1 MNLYHISAE
10 RIGPQFLPSR
20 NRGPNVCC
28 SHDEMG
34 TQFGPFW
41 LTDRCA
47 HMMVKVS
54 TGSFTHGAVLMEF
67 ILQSWQLYFLMLA
80 GWINR
85 QQQEVIEYLLTENQV
100 LKEKLGKKRILLND
114 DQRRRLAVKGKI
126 LGSKRLNEVSTLFS
140 PETILRWHRKLVAKK
155 WDYTHKR
162 KSVGRPRVTK
172 EIVDLVLRFARENPT
187 WGYDR
192 IEGALANLGFYICD
206 QTVGNILKQHGIE
219 PAGDRKRQTTWATFL
234 KAHWDVLAAIDF
246 TTVEVWTKGGLVT
259 FYLLFVIELKTR
271 RVQFVNCTT
280 NAVEPWMLQQA
291 RELTN
296 YADGFLR
303 DKKFLIMDRDGTFSA
318 AFRNLLS
325 NAGVEPKR
333 LPPKSPNLNAHMERF
348 FRSLKSECLDRMIF
362 FGERSLRNA
371 CNEFV
376 VHYLTERNHQ
386 GLANQIIAPGEEV
399 GQCDGEIECRERLG
413 GMLRYYHQAA
423 A

>member
-1 MNLYHISAE
+1 
-10 RIGPQFLPSR
+10 
-20 NRGPNVCC
+20 
-28 SHDEMG
+28 
-34 TQFGPFW
+34 
-41 LTDRCA
+41 
-47 HMMVKVS
+47 
-54 TGSFTHGAVLMEF
+54 MEF

-85 QQQEVIEYLLTENQV
+85 EQQEVIEYLRTENQV

-114 DQRRRLAVKGKI
+114 NQRRRLAVKGKI
-126 LGSKRLNEVSTLFS
+126 LGSKRLQEVGTLFS

-155 WDYTHKR
+155 WDYTRKR
-162 KSVGRPRVTK
+162 KSVGRPRVAK

-192 IEGALANLGFYICD
+192 IEGALANLGFDISD

-280 NAVEPWMLQQA
+280 NAVEPWMKQQA

-296 YADGFLR
+296 CEDGFLN
-303 DKKFLIMDRDGTFSA
+303 DKEYLLMDGDGAFCP
-318 AFRNLLS
+318 AFRKILS
-325 NAGVEPKR
+325 QAGVEPLV
-333 LPPKSPNLNAHMERF
+333 LPPKNPNMNAYMERF
-348 FRSLKSECLDRMIF
+348 FRSLKSESLDRIIP
-362 FGERSLRNA
+362 FGEQSVRRT
-371 CNEFV
+371 
-376 VHYLTERNHQ
+376 VHSYIDHYHQERNHQ
-386 GLANQIIAPGEEV
+386 GLDNKIIKSGEEV
-399 GQCDGEIECRERLG
+399 GQADGEIECRERLG
-413 GMLRYYHQAA
+413 GMLRYYHRAA